1 MFRWNISNSL
11 CPYIVS
17 CNVVVVQWMAV
28 LHKTNLKYERI
39 SSKVTSSVSALIIS
53 KLYDRCRLLSC
64 WPVISFWTLD
74 VIDYIQIRNVTQKG
88 HFCSQEQEHF
98 HISSWR
104 PAVLYVLSSGA
115 VVVSERCVV
124 LTACVRRAIWMRC
137 GARREPW
144 RRERKDFQ
152 WVCERSWPHVSQTPA
167 SFFITIKCLLT
178 YSIIWKCEAHIC
190 LCKILAHVS
199 QGSFGKLTACASFSG
214 INISAK

>member
-1 MFRWNISNSL
+1 MFIIWNISNSL

-28 LHKTNLKYERI
+28 LHKTNLTFERL
-39 SSKVTSSVSALIIS
+39 SSNVTSSVSALIIS

-104 PAVLYVLSSGA
+104 PAVRPVFRSGRRVWEVRCSHSVCPPCHLDEVWSETRALEKREERLSVSLWK
-115 VVVSERCVV
+115 VVTSRV
-124 LTACVRRAIWMRC
+124 
-137 GARREPW
+137 P
-144 RRERKDFQ
+144 
-152 WVCERSWPHVSQTPA
+152 
-167 SFFITIKCLLT
+167 FIRF
-178 YSIIWKCEAHIC
+178 HI
-190 LCKILAHVS
+190 
-199 QGSFGKLTACASFSG
+199 
-214 INISAK
+214 